1 MRQHS
6 LSEKGLSMSEAQS
19 ISNLCNQRALDIT
32 NHLKNVNI
40 ASKTILI
47 GAVTHTLQKAIVMP
61 VNVIEMLEE
70 KGLLTGCQAF
80 LMENIKAKERL
91 LMAAKNEQPN
101 LNVVETVIRPMYAMS
116 HMLNSVTEEWGW
128 EQLSIKEM
136 NEYYQVE
143 ALAAHIGQF
152 IHKGST
158 LEKLR
163 DELNKLPSIEWI
175 DIVAGTKSPVVI
187 NANHSAEEL
196 QTLHEKLSEIHRKH
210 EQRTNYFKAK
220 VKTMVTTE
228 NARIARINA
237 DETIRVNDT
246 NKVLNTAYN
255 EEVRD
260 YNDVC
265 SKIESAFEIERQET
279 IKKLAVL
286 RIAVDPLFQ
295 PIIDKF
301 LVKPVTPTV

>member
-265 SKIESAFEIERQET
+265 SKSESAFEIERQET
-279 IKKLAVL
+279 IKK
-286 RIAVDPLFQ
+286 
-295 PIIDKF
+295 
-301 LVKPVTPTV
+301 